1 MTAEIAIFNKTAIAL
16 AADSAATII
25 SNGIHKKIY
34 NGSEKLFTLSK
45 HHPVGVMIYGNSDIC
60 GAPWELVIKTF
71 RKQNALKSYASLHD
85 WAEAFFTF
93 ISTNKS
99 IITDQMR
106 ENSLMNFH
114 FNDIMPSVMED
125 IDKIA
130 QQESVNLARV
140 VTLSEYHD
148 IVLNYLDGFIQILGN
163 CPYFQELDDN
173 DTIFSITIINNYL
186 DNICDNFIT
195 HDNSGVPDNI
205 KNKILEIL
213 SLTSTKKAPVGVTS
227 GIVIAGFGDD
237 DYYPTI
243 LAFDVFGCLGA
254 KVRTIFNIAKSS
266 ISSDANVI
274 PYAQEQEVQLFL
286 QGCYDELL
294 RHSQVS
300 YEKCFNEA
308 IDQVKELINDN
319 VDPALASQILN
330 EIDLKTAGAVPAV
343 ASNINAFINMNYNQR
358 VMSMLSFLPKQELA
372 YMAESL
378 VNLTAF
384 KRKVSDQHETVGG
397 PIDVALISKT
407 DGFVWV
413 KRKLYFQAELNHHF
427 FSR

>member
-16 AADSAATII
+16 AADSAATIT
-25 SNGIHKKIY
+25 SNGVHKKIY

-71 RKQNALKSYASLHD
+71 RKANSSKSYLTLND
-85 WAEAFFTF
+85 WAEAFFDF
-93 ISTNKS
+93 ISKNKS
-99 IITDQMR
+99 IVTDQMR
-106 ENSLMNFH
+106 ENSLMSFH

-125 IDKIA
+125 IDNIA
-130 QQESVNLARV
+130 ESKSVSLSRV

-148 IVLNYLDGFIQILGN
+148 IVSDYLDNFLITLRN
-163 CPYFQELDDN
+163 CQHFQDFN
-173 DTIFSITIINNYL
+173 DSDTSFSITIINNYI
-186 DNICDNFIT
+186 DTICDDFIT
-195 HDNSGVPDNI
+195 HDTSGVPAYL
-205 KNKILEIL
+205 KQKILEIL

-227 GIVIAGFGDD
+227 GIVFAGFGDD
-237 DYYPTI
+237 DFYPTI
-243 LAFDVFGCLGA
+243 LAFDVFGCLGE
-254 KVRTIFNIAKSS
+254 KVRTIFNISKSS
-266 ISSDANVI
+266 LSSEANVI

-286 QGCYDELL
+286 KGCYDELL
-294 RHSQVS
+294 THSQTS
-300 YEKCFNEA
+300 YEGCFNQT
-308 IDQVKELINDN
+308 IDQIKQIVSNNTDQATASSIFND
-319 VDPALASQILN
+319 
-330 EIDLKTAGAVPAV
+330 IDLTTSNLMPTVTA
-343 ASNINAFINMNYNQR
+343 NINSFINRNYNQR
-358 VMSMLSFLPKQELA
+358 VMSMLTFLPKQELA